1 MRRNAS
7 CLLLLTCFFVSSG
20 CARRTDA
27 SVSGT
32 GTVELLETDISPVES
47 GRLMRLWV
55 EEGATVRAGDT
66 LATLDSPTLPTDVRE
81 RQARVAEAEAEVRDL
96 ERGARP
102 EEIARA
108 QSELNAATAE
118 AERAERDFAR
128 STALFSNG
136 VISAQQHDAL
146 RAAAT
151 ELAGRRAAA
160 QHTLEL
166 LRAGPRPDLLRAARA
181 RLAEATASLAA
192 ARRATNELTLVAP
205 SAGIVLARYAEV
217 GELVSAHQPVVTLA
231 DATHPWVRIYVNQR
245 DLPRVHLGGGAE
257 ARIDG
262 VPDHP
267 YRGRIASISTKAEF
281 TPRVALTEDE
291 RADMLFGVKIDLED
305 RTGALKAGL
314 PVTVRINPADVLDT
328 ASRTSAPRTP

>member
-1 MRRNAS
+1 MSGNAS
-7 CLLLLTCFFVSSG
+7 WSFLLAVVFVNTG
-20 CARRTDA
+20 CARHSDTT
-27 SVSGT
+27 VSAT
-32 GTVELLETDISPVES
+32 GTVELLETDISPVEP
-47 GRLMRLWV
+47 GRLIRLWV
-55 EEGATVRAGDT
+55 EEGASVRAGDT

-81 RQARVAEAEAEVRDL
+81 RQARVAQADAEVRDL

-108 QSELNAATAE
+108 QSELTAATAE

-128 STALFSNG
+128 STALFTNG

-160 QHTLEL
+160 QHTLDL
-166 LRAGPRPDLLRAARA
+166 LRAGPRPELLRAARA

-205 SAGIVLARYAEV
+205 TAGTVLARYAEV
-217 GELVSAHQPVVTLA
+217 GELVSPHQTVLTLA

-245 DLPRVHLGGGAE
+245 DLPRVHVGGGAD
-257 ARIDG
+257 ARVDG
-262 VPDHP
+262 APDRP
-267 YRGRIASISTKAEF
+267 YHGRIASISTKAEF

-291 RADMLFGVKIDLED
+291 RADMLFGVKVDLED

-314 PVTVRINPADVLDT
+314 PVTVRIDPDVPET
-328 ASRTSAPRTP
+328 ASRAPARRTR